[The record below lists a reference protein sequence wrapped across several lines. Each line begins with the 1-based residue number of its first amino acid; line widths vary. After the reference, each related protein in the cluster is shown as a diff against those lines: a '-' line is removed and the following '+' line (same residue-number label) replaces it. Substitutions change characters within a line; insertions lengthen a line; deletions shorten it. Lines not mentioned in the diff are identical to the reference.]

1 MKIYEYE
8 KAIQLLRDK
17 LVLLI
22 EVYNNLNRLIPSINN
37 IVSVDNTAYN
47 QTEILDMLD
56 ELTSEYTTIRNVIL
70 PRMEENYRVLLQ
82 SVNRGEI
89 NGNWYKESN

>member
-1 MKIYEYE
+1 MDYNMRLYEYE
-8 KAIQLLRDK
+8 KAIRILYEKSL
-17 LVLLI
+17 LLI

-89 NGNWYKESN
+89 NGN

>member
-1 MKIYEYE
+1 MDYNMKIYEYE

-22 EVYNNLNRLIPSINN
+22 EVYNNLNRLISSINN

-47 QTEILDMLD
+47 QTKILDMLD
-56 ELTSEYTTIRNVIL
+56 ELTGEYTTIRHVIL

-89 NGNWYKESN
+89 NGN

>member
-1 MKIYEYE
+1 MDYNMKIYEYE

-37 IVSVDNTAYN
+37 IVSVDNTTYN
-47 QTEILDMLD
+47 QKEILDMLD
-56 ELTSEYTTIRNVIL
+56 ELTGEYTTMRNVIL

-89 NGNWYKESN
+89 NGN

>member
-1 MKIYEYE
+1 MDYNMKIYEYE

-22 EVYNNLNRLIPSINN
+22 EVYNNLNRLISSINN

-89 NGNWYKESN
+89 NGS

>member
-1 MKIYEYE
+1 MDYNMKIYEYE

-37 IVSVDNTAYN
+37 IVSVDNTTYN
-47 QTEILDMLD
+47 QKEILDMLD

-82 SVNRGEI
+82 SVNIGEI
-89 NGNWYKESN
+89 NGN

>member
-1 MKIYEYE
+1 MDYNMKIYEYE

-37 IVSVDNTAYN
+37 IVSVDNTTYN
-47 QTEILDMLD
+47 QKEILDMLD
-56 ELTSEYTTIRNVIL
+56 ELTSEYTTMRNVIL

-89 NGNWYKESN
+89 NGN

>member
-1 MKIYEYE
+1 MDYNMKIYEYE

-22 EVYNNLNRLIPSINN
+22 EVYNNLNRLISSINS

-56 ELTSEYTTIRNVIL
+56 ELTGEYTTMRNVIL
-70 PRMEENYRVLLQ
+70 PRMEENYGVLLQ

-89 NGNWYKESN
+89 NGN

>member
-1 MKIYEYE
+1 MDYNMKIYEYE

-22 EVYNNLNRLIPSINN
+22 EVYNNLNRLISSINN

-56 ELTSEYTTIRNVIL
+56 ELTGEYTTIRNVIL

-89 NGNWYKESN
+89 NGN

>member
-1 MKIYEYE
+1 MDYNMKIYEYE

-56 ELTSEYTTIRNVIL
+56 ELTGEYTTIRNVIL

-89 NGNWYKESN
+89 NGN

>member
-1 MKIYEYE
+1 MDYNMKIYEYE

-37 IVSVDNTAYN
+37 IVSVDNTTYN
-47 QTEILDMLD
+47 QKEILDMLD
-56 ELTSEYTTIRNVIL
+56 ELTSEYTTIKNVIL

-89 NGNWYKESN
+89 NGN

>member
-1 MKIYEYE
+1 MDYNMRLYEYE
-8 KAIQLLRDK
+8 KAIRILYEKSL
-17 LVLLI
+17 LLI

-56 ELTSEYTTIRNVIL
+56 ELTGEYTTIRNVIL
-70 PRMEENYRVLLQ
+70 PRMEENYGVLLQ

-89 NGNWYKESN
+89 NGN

>member
-1 MKIYEYE
+1 MDYNMKIYEYE

-22 EVYNNLNRLIPSINN
+22 EVYNNLNRLISSINN
-37 IVSVDNTAYN
+37 IVSVDNTTYN

-89 NGNWYKESN
+89 NGS

>member
-1 MKIYEYE
+1 MDYNMKIYEYE
-8 KAIQLLRDK
+8 KAIRILHEKSL
-17 LVLLI
+17 LLI

-89 NGNWYKESN
+89 NGN

>member
-1 MKIYEYE
+1 MDYNMKIYEYE

-37 IVSVDNTAYN
+37 IVSVDNTTYN
-47 QTEILDMLD
+47 QKEILDMLD

-89 NGNWYKESN
+89 NGN

>member
-1 MKIYEYE
+1 MDYNMKIYEYE

-22 EVYNNLNRLIPSINN
+22 EVYNNLNRLISSINN

-56 ELTSEYTTIRNVIL
+56 ELTGEYTTIRNVIL
-70 PRMEENYRVLLQ
+70 PRTEENYRVLLQ

-89 NGNWYKESN
+89 NGN

>member
-1 MKIYEYE
+1 MDYNMKIYEYE

-22 EVYNNLNRLIPSINN
+22 EVYNNLNRLISSINN

-56 ELTSEYTTIRNVIL
+56 ELTGEYTTIRHVIL

-82 SVNRGEI
+82 SVNRDEI
-89 NGNWYKESN
+89 NGN

>member
-1 MKIYEYE
+1 MDYNMKIYEYE

-37 IVSVDNTAYN
+37 IVSVDNTTYN
-47 QTEILDMLD
+47 QKEILDMLD

-82 SVNRGEI
+82 SVNRDEI
-89 NGNWYKESN
+89 NGN

>member
-1 MKIYEYE
+1 MDYNMKIYEYE

-22 EVYNNLNRLIPSINN
+22 EVYNNLNRLISSINN

-56 ELTSEYTTIRNVIL
+56 ELTGEYTTIRNVIL

-89 NGNWYKESN
+89 NGS

>member
-1 MKIYEYE
+1 MDYNMKIYEYE

-37 IVSVDNTAYN
+37 IVSVDNTTYN

-70 PRMEENYRVLLQ
+70 PRMEENYGVLLQ

-89 NGNWYKESN
+89 NGS

>member
-1 MKIYEYE
+1 MDYNMKIYEYE

-37 IVSVDNTAYN
+37 IVSVDNTTYN

-89 NGNWYKESN
+89 NGS

>member
-1 MKIYEYE
+1 MDYNMKIYEYE

-89 NGNWYKESN
+89 NGN

>member
-1 MKIYEYE
+1 MDYNMRLYEYE
-8 KAIQLLRDK
+8 KAIRILYEKSL
-17 LVLLI
+17 LLI
-22 EVYNNLNRLIPSINN
+22 EVYNNLNRLISSINS

-56 ELTSEYTTIRNVIL
+56 ELTGEYTTIRNVIL

-89 NGNWYKESN
+89 NGN

>member
-1 MKIYEYE
+1 MDYNMKIYEYE

-22 EVYNNLNRLIPSINN
+22 EVYNNLNRLISSINS

-56 ELTSEYTTIRNVIL
+56 ELTGEYTTMRNVIL

-89 NGNWYKESN
+89 NGS

>member
-1 MKIYEYE
+1 MDYNMKIYEYE

-22 EVYNNLNRLIPSINN
+22 EVYNNLNRLISSINN

-89 NGNWYKESN
+89 NGN